1 MPAAVS
7 ASGIGDRAEAAP
19 AVRPLRARAF
29 RGRRV
34 ALLGTGA
41 LLLAALLA
49 LPLVGSGYVVT
60 LLLLTFMYTAL
71 AASWNL
77 ISGYTGYVSFGHAA
91 FFGVGAYTAGIL
103 LAKRLAPWPLAAV
116 GAGLAAA
123 LLALVLGYPAL
134 RLRGP
139 YFAVATLGL
148 AEVVRVAVTVAE
160 PLTGGGKGLT
170 LPPTL
175 NLVPAY
181 YAMALLAALTVGT
194 TALVASSPVGL
205 RLLAIREDETAAEV
219 CGVRTTRLKLAA
231 FYRQR
236 PLRRRRRGA
245 LRLEHRLHRP
255 RHRLRQRDHRARH
268 RHDHVR
274 RAGHGLGPGAGGRRP
289 HRHRG
294 GPLGPLPLP
303 AHGPLR
309 GPDRGH
315 PDRLP
320 RGADRHP
327 PGAGL
332 APPLPPRLT
341 APETRWRRWP
351 QVPQGAAG
359 AILTLDEVT
368 KRFGGLTAVDGVS
381 FAIARG
387 AITGLIGP
395 NGSGKTTLF
404 GLISGVER
412 PNSGGSVFNGQPIAG
427 RPPHAVTRLGM
438 GRTFQITRLFGQ
450 MTALE
455 NLLVGARGL
464 SPAQATARGHDLL
477 AFVGLEALAG
487 EYAANLSYGQQKLLE
502 FVRVLVPDPDLI
514 LLDEPFAG
522 VNPAMEERLIAR
534 MRDLQA
540 QGQELPRH
548 RPRDAPDHGPLRA
561 PPRPRPRRPDRGRRA
576 GGRAPRPPRGGGLLR
591 PLSERQ

>member
-1 MPAAVS
+1 MS

-19 AVRPLRARAF
+19 SVRPYRERAF

-116 GAGLAAA
+116 GAGIAAA
-123 LLALVLGYPAL
+123 LLALILGYPAL

-181 YAMALLAALTVGT
+181 YAMALLAALTVGA

-231 FYRQR
+231 FT
-236 PLRRRRRGA
+236 GSA
-245 LRLEHRLHRP
+245 L
-255 RHRLRQRDHRARH
+255 
-268 RHDHVR
+268 
-274 RAGHGLGPGAGGRRP
+274 
-289 HRHRG
+289 
-294 GPLGPLPLP
+294 
-303 AHGPLR
+303 
-309 GPDRGH
+309 
-315 PDRLP
+315 
-320 RGADRHP
+320 
-327 PGAGL
+327 
-332 APPLPPRLT
+332 
-341 APETRWRRWP
+341 
-351 QVPQGAAG
+351 
-359 AILTLDEVT
+359 
-368 KRFGGLTAVDGVS
+368 
-381 FAIARG
+381 
-387 AITGLIGP
+387 
-395 NGSGKTTLF
+395 
-404 GLISGVER
+404 
-412 PNSGGSVFNGQPIAG
+412 
-427 RPPHAVTRLGM
+427 
-438 GRTFQITRLFGQ
+438 
-450 MTALE
+450 
-455 NLLVGARGL
+455 
-464 SPAQATARGHDLL
+464 
-477 AFVGLEALAG
+477 
-487 EYAANLSYGQQKLLE
+487 
-502 FVRVLVPDPDLI
+502 
-514 LLDEPFAG
+514 FAG
-522 VNPAMEERLIAR
+522 VAGGLYAWNTGYIDPVTVFASGVTVRAIAMTMFGGQGTVWGPVLGAVVLTATGEALWARFPFLHTALFGALIVVILIAFPGGVIAI
-534 MRDLQA
+534 LQER
-540 QGQELPRH
+540 GWLPRS
-548 RPRDAPDHGPLRA
+548 
-561 PPRPRPRRPDRGRRA
+561 RRI
-576 GGRAPRPPRGGGLLR
+576 
-591 PLSERQ
+591 